1 MSTKTQGF
9 KEKKANGTFSSR
21 NCSVLCL
28 SDLSTHSKKKKQS
41 F

>member
-28 SDLSTHSKKKKQS
+28 SDLSAHSKKKKQS